1 MVLVFCWCSVAPWPV
16 WIFPWCMSPSCI
28 SWIILMLSGGSV
40 PNNVLFTICFV
51 LSSPPATI
59 QFFVYPILVLGPASL
74 IFSNQLQAC
83 MLILWGLSDWY
94 IALLSVWVAM
104 GHRFA
109 SEVMFT
115 WKRLIASVY
124 IPVLILNLRFQKLQE
139 PRRVFELGPKA
150 WLSAWIFVDN

>member
-1 MVLVFCWCSVAPWPV
+1 
-16 WIFPWCMSPSCI
+16 
-28 SWIILMLSGGSV
+28 
-40 PNNVLFTICFV
+40 
-51 LSSPPATI
+51 
-59 QFFVYPILVLGPASL
+59 
-74 IFSNQLQAC
+74 
-83 MLILWGLSDWY
+83 
-94 IALLSVWVAM
+94 M

-150 WLSAWIFVDN
+150 WLSAWIFVDD